1 MEKLKTK
8 LLVFQCT
15 GLSES
20 VFNINIK
27 KNKIADQMAFFVFKY
42 KDQMKKNYDLFLFAC
57 LTDCTSN

>member
-27 KNKIADQMAFFVFKY
+27 KNKIANQMAFFVFKY
-42 KDQMKKNYDLFLFAC
+42 KDQMKKTTIYSF
-57 LTDCTSN
+57 SPV